1 MSCSGW
7 RSGGPASSSSTDT
20 AGSSLSRAAT
30 TAPVTARVEPMGPG
44 GVLLLSGLF
53 VALWLVSAALFQWS
67 AHHEQP
73 GAAV

>member
-1 MSCSGW
+1 MLYGE
-7 RSGGPASSSSTDT
+7 RIA
-20 AGSSLSRAAT
+20 